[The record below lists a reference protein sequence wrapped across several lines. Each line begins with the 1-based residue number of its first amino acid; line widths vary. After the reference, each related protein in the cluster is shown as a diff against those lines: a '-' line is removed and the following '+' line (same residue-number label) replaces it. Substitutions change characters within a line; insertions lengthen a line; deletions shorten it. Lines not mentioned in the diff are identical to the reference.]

1 MTDTHQR
8 LIAILVQAHKLSP
21 ERLDLDAPLASLG
34 IDSLGTIELLWDIE
48 DKFQIKLPAE
58 ASGLVTVGDVVRH
71 IDAARLPPPSATH
84 AAPVL
89 APP

>member
-1 MTDTHQR
+1 MTDTHKR

-21 ERLDLDAPLASLG
+21 ERLALDAPLESLG

-71 IDAARLPPPSATH
+71 IDAARMPPVC
-84 AAPVL
+84 AAGAAGVL
-89 APP
+89 VPP